1 LRQDQVPFGNRKADS
16 YRYSCLRETLS
27 RAQFTRR
34 FIAHAGMSPARYLIR
49 ARIDRAR
56 QLLTETNMSVTQV
69 AQTLGYPDIAYFS
82 RQYKRHT
89 GHPPGRR

>member
-1 LRQDQVPFGNRKADS
+1 
-16 YRYSCLRETLS
+16 
-27 RAQFTRR
+27 
-34 FIAHAGMSPARYLIR
+34 
-49 ARIDRAR
+49 
-56 QLLTETNMSVTQV
+56 MSVTQV